1 MLKHYI
7 GYADYYT
14 RVRFEFDSEPEE
26 AQEKAR
32 DLAFT
37 SGMDEATTK
46 LEVERVRCEPC
57 QNGIEGENNHNNTKQ
72 GKENE

>member
-14 RVRFEFDSEPEE
+14 RVRFEFDSEPEN
-26 AQEKAR
+26 AHEKAR
-32 DLAFT
+32 DIAFT

-46 LEVERVRCEPC
+46 LDVERVRCEPC
-57 QNGIEGENNHNNTKQ
+57 QEQETTKITTTKKGINQ
-72 GKENE
+72 

>member
-14 RVRFEFDSEPEE
+14 RVSFEFDSEPEE

-32 DLAFT
+32 VLAFM

-46 LEVERVRCEPC
+46 LEVERVRCEQC
-57 QNGIEGENNHNNTKQ
+57 QEQETIKKGNNK
-72 GKENE
+72 